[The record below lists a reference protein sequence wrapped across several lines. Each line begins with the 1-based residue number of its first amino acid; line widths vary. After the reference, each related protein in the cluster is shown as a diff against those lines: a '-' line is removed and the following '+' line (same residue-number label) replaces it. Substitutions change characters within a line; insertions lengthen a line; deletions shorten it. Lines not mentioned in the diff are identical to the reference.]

1 MPRPPVPEL
10 LVPHECPP
18 PRRGNR
24 LLRLLEAYRFEPST
38 LSAAQQCEVKTHLQL
53 LSLTFGDERLAFAE
67 ARFIDH
73 ETVCMVFTGEPG
85 GLCALPTRAN
95 LLVDQDWNLSGGI
108 VFRGLH
114 AEPVKI

>member
-10 LVPHECPP
+10 LAPHEYPP
-18 PRRGNR
+18 PAHGNR
-24 LLRLLEAYRFEPST
+24 LLRLLEAYRLDPSS
-38 LSAAQQCEVKTHLQL
+38 LSPDQRFEVKTHLQL
-53 LSLTFGDERLAFAE
+53 LSLTFGEERLAFAE

-114 AEPVKI
+114 AEPVRI